1 MREIKFKVRD
11 KVLKTMI
18 TDDINISLLMDGR
31 VKENYTLVQW
41 YSIKESLIPLQY
53 TWLKDKN
60 WKEIYEGDIVRIL
73 YTDRL
78 SKPAND
84 IRILE
89 QYLVDQSMIAVV
101 VFNEDRFC
109 LKVYSEKYEDY
120 SYNSIF
126 PWKHWF
132 IEIIWNIYEDKHLL
146 AN

>member
-1 MREIKFKVRD
+1 MELKFRAWDGYNIRYDITWFEHWHRSSNEMKWIFIKWDYYEIKTTPV
-11 KVLKTMI
+11 M
-18 TDDINISLLMDGR
+18 
-31 VKENYTLVQW
+31 
-41 YSIKESLIPLQY
+41 QY
-53 TWLKDKN
+53 TWIKDKN

-84 IRILE
+84 IRTLE

>member
-60 WKEIYEGDIVRIL
+60 WKEIYEGDIISFK
-73 YTDRL
+73 RL
-78 SKPAND
+78 KKENVP
-84 IRILE
+84 
-89 QYLVDQSMIAVV
+89 V
-101 VFNEDRFC
+101 VFIDDGFKISVKTWPCSTRTTGLNY
-109 LKVYSEKYEDY
+109 LLSEYQCEV
-120 SYNSIF
+120 
-126 PWKHWF
+126 
-132 IEIIWNIYEDKHLL
+132 IWNIYENQELL
-146 AN
+146 K